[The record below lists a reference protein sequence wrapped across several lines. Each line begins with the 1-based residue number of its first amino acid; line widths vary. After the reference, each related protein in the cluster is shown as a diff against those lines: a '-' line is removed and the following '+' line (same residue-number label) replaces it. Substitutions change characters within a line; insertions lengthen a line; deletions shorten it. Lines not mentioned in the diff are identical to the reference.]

1 MTTIPTIDWRSPRT
15 ATTTDEIK
23 TITHDLHPTGLEQFM
38 TCPFKFDVQANP
50 EKYTHLDITF
60 GTPAT
65 AREAFYEGDITEQLM
80 TAYQYGEK
88 LGDEVL
94 RNF

>member
-38 TCPFKFDVQANP
+38 TCPYRFKYDK
-50 EKYTHLDITF
+50 EKPTQS
-60 GTPAT
+60 
-65 AREAFYEGDITEQLM
+65 AREAFYTGDIAEQLM
-80 TAYQYGEK
+80 TAYQY
-88 LGDEVL
+88 
-94 RNF
+94 